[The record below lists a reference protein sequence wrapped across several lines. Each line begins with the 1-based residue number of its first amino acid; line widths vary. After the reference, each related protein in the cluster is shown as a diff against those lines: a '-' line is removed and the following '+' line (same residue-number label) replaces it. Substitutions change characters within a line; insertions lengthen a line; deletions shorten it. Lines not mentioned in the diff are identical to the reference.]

1 MGSPVNL
8 TTLPSP
14 AAEAPEAV
22 GSTAHIERP
31 VPGRLPETWANEH
44 QIASIL
50 YYIYIHIIYV
60 YIYIMCIYK
69 IYVYIKLYI

>member
-50 YYIYIHIIYV
+50 YYIYIYT
-60 YIYIMCIYK
+60 
-69 IYVYIKLYI
+69 